1 MHDGALMDAVEF
13 LRVHLIG
20 VDHRGGKE
28 RQPLACAPHGRLG
41 DVAATRGHV
50 EHFAAPRRARA
61 GDADTESIRNKG
73 LGRRARRLRH
83 LPGSDAREVRDN
95 LVDDGIH
102 YRQFQI
108 RRSGESRDP
117 PVSFRAGGEVGP
129 GLAAGLRFE
138 KRLRNPLSRR
148 QPRQRADIGE
158 GIEAEDRLAQFTGP
172 R

>member
-1 MHDGALMDAVEF
+1 
-13 LRVHLIG
+13 
-20 VDHRGGKE
+20 
-28 RQPLACAPHGRLG
+28 
-41 DVAATRGHV
+41 
-50 EHFAAPRRARA
+50 
-61 GDADTESIRNKG
+61 
-73 LGRRARRLRH
+73 
-83 LPGSDAREVRDN
+83 VRDN